1 MNETSRFFVR
11 LYFPEQEKVIEGGLK
26 TANAKKPQTASDFFP
41 NTETALTWGPEYES
55 CRQQD
60 LEANIMNP
68 DAL

>member
-11 LYFPEQEKVIEGGLK
+11 LYFPEQEKVIEA
-26 TANAKKPQTASDFFP
+26 ANAKKPQTASDFFP

-60 LEANIMNP
+60 LEADIMNP